1 MSDQKLEVFT
11 DYVCPWCYLGES
23 RIKKI
28 KKEFK
33 VAIQLIHFPLHPETP
48 IEGRT
53 LLELFGSTQDDID
66 QKNKRMKELM
76 VNEGL
81 PYNNRSHTYNSRLA
95 QEIGIWAQTI
105 DNETSIHDNFFEAYF
120 VQGLNVGL
128 ESVILDVV
136 SKSGLDTEEAKN
148 VIKNRLFK
156 KNVDEDWNKSKKKI
170 EGDLDSYL
178 KNEAPKKQIDL
189 EKDFSQNIPDWSV
202 LAAKE
207 LVSTGKVELSADSE
221 GVIRAGGENPDIATY
236 TIVGATSLK
245 KITGFRLTTVK
256 VNKKGAGRAD
266 NGNFVINQFR
276 AELLLS
282 DGRTQSIPFKAV
294 EASHSQN
301 NFDVGNTIDGKIGSN
316 SGWAV
321 SPKIN
326 QDNFAIFASNPIS
339 VPRDAI
345 IRITIV
351 QSHGKKHTLGGLRL
365 EVTESSSSSI
375 FNFIPSTC
383 LLYTSPSPRDS

>member
-1 MSDQKLEVFT
+1 MSNQKLEVFT

-48 IEGRT
+48 VEGRT

-81 PYNNRSHTYNSRLA
+81 PYNHRSHTYNSRLA

-156 KNVDEDWNKSKKKI
+156 KNVDEDWNKSRNYGVTGVPTYVY
-170 EGDLDSYL
+170 E
-178 KNEAPKKQIDL
+178 KQ
-189 EKDFSQNIPDWSV
+189 SM
-202 LAAKE
+202 
-207 LVSTGKVELSADSE
+207 
-221 GVIRAGGENPDIATY
+221 
-236 TIVGATSLK
+236 VGA
-245 KITGFRLTTVK
+245 
-256 VNKKGAGRAD
+256 
-266 NGNFVINQFR
+266 Q
-276 AELLLS
+276 
-282 DGRTQSIPFKAV
+282 PFENLV
-294 EASHSQN
+294 EFLNH
-301 NFDVGNTIDGKIGSN
+301 FG
-316 SGWAV
+316 V
-321 SPKIN
+321 SK
-326 QDNFAIFASNPIS
+326 
-339 VPRDAI
+339 R
-345 IRITIV
+345 
-351 QSHGKKHTLGGLRL
+351 
-365 EVTESSSSSI
+365 
-375 FNFIPSTC
+375 
-383 LLYTSPSPRDS
+383 